1 MSYVFGDLFAPHRL
15 AYLSHVINV
24 AVEHAVQ
31 RSADA
36 VTQHEAALRQARKE
50 LDNIAAAIRQGI
62 ITPTTRQML
71 EETERRVAVL
81 EQAVRDAGRRP
92 SPVVAK
98 SVVERYLR
106 DLRATVETNVESA
119 RHMLSL
125 ALDKIALRREGPRL
139 VAEVTGNYAGIFSLD
154 GCVNS
159 VGAGR
164 GILFKRQARIRV
176 L

>member
-1 MSYVFGDLFAPHRL
+1 
-15 AYLSHVINV
+15 
-24 AVEHAVQ
+24 
-31 RSADA
+31 
-36 VTQHEAALRQARKE
+36 
-50 LDNIAAAIRQGI
+50 
-62 ITPTTRQML
+62 ML

-106 DLRATVETNVESA
+106 DLRATVETNVEAA

-139 VAEVTGNYAGIFSLD
+139 VAEVTGNYAGI
-154 GCVNS
+154 
-159 VGAGR
+159 
-164 GILFKRQARIRV
+164 LFPGW
-176 L
+176 LCE